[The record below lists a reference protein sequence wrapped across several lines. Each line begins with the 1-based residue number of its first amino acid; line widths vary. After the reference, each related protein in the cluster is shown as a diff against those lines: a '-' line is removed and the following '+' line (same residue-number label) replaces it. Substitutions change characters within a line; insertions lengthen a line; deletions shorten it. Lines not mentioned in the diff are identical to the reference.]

1 MTSEVNMINLQV
13 IAADQIAIDRA
24 TIDKASGKSVYDLN
38 VAQNSKHYTWQSE
51 YQTIPMGMDG
61 EPRQFAQKLRESLP
75 EVNNLRMLFNEFSF
89 DENGELHP
97 QYQAFLEESVK
108 QGFEITFVLGSGDA
122 QNIGNGGSPWGHES
136 LTNAQAYDHLEDNFK
151 DLKSGWNSLLNWLEG
166 QPEIADG
173 VYGLE
178 LANEPAGYRRSI
190 KENGDGDGY
199 VYADFVKLYADHMV
213 ELSDMIQA
221 QSDARVLVGGWGYS
235 GDFATLANTVV
246 NDKTGQSALDYI
258 SESVGDALIWSA
270 HLYPGWVGTN
280 AATSTD
286 ELTEM
291 LESHF
296 ALLRDQ
302 DVLITETNATGLVND
317 YSGGHN
323 VVDLFVSMYEWFAAN
338 DIGIGW
344 FPGAEAGGSNF
355 VVIDQDGSLR
365 FLHQHSYAHGMN
377 AFSQGETDAALAGN
391 DRIRAELV
399 EGRLRNETYEK
410 DYAEGAFDTEE
421 LLGSAFG
428 YEGDDK
434 LIGTKLSN
442 DFLYG
447 GFGNDTLIGK
457 AGDDFLFGQQ
467 GNDVLTAS
475 SGVDHLFGGSGN
487 DRLIGG
493 RGYDQFH
500 GGAGNDVFVSNGKG
514 QDVIT
519 DFDAGDD
526 RIDLLGRL
534 SGWSEISANI
544 TKIDADGDGA
554 KDDLEIALG
563 GRKSLTF
570 LDVSQSELSAEHFIG
585 AKPADGVISGTVSHD
600 LIGSGGYEDSQ
611 GEAVSRGDDIVFGL
625 SGDDTIYG
633 YKGNDEIYGGMGA
646 DIIYS
651 GSGDDY
657 VEGAKGGD
665 VINGGGGDDR
675 LFGGDGR
682 DNLIGGKGA
691 DRLEGGAG
699 NDVLKGGGGAD
710 SFVFT
715 NGDGKD
721 KIKGFS
727 ALKDEIHL
735 VDADSYTLRET
746 SGGVKIHYDDK
757 AAILLKG
764 VFLETEADLQAL
776 EDAIHL
782 DLG

>member
-24 TIDKASGKSVYDLN
+24 TIDKDTGKSVYELN
-38 VAQNSKHYTWQSE
+38 VAENSKHYTWQSE

-89 DENGELHP
+89 DENGNLHP
-97 QYQAFLEESVK
+97 EYQAFLEESVA

-136 LTNAQAYDHLEDNFK
+136 LTNTQAYAALEENFK
-151 DLKSGWNSLLNWLEG
+151 DLKSGWSSLLDWLDK
-166 QPEIADG
+166 QPEIADA

-190 KENGDGDGY
+190 KENGDGEGY
-199 VYADFVKLYADHMV
+199 VYADFVKLYADHMI
-213 ELSDMIQA
+213 ELSDLIQD

-235 GDFATLANTVV
+235 GDFSTLANTEV
-246 NDKTGQSALDYI
+246 NAKTELSALDYI
-258 SESVGDALIWSA
+258 SQSVGDALIWSA

-280 AATSTD
+280 AATSTE

-291 LESHF
+291 LETHF
-296 ALLRDQ
+296 ALLEGD
-302 DVLITETNATGLVND
+302 DVLITETNATGLVDD
-317 YSGGHN
+317 YSGGNN
-323 VVDLFVSMYEWFAAN
+323 VVDLFVTMYEWFANN

-377 AFSQGETDAALAGN
+377 AFSQGETNAALAGD
-391 DRIRAELV
+391 DRINVTLI
-399 EGRLRNETYEK
+399 EGRLRNETYES
-410 DYAEGAFDTEE
+410 DYEEAAFDTEE

-467 GNDVLTAS
+467 GNDVLKAS
-475 SGVDHLFGGSGN
+475 NGVDHMFGGSGN
-487 DRLIGG
+487 DRLYGA

-500 GGAGNDVFVSNGKG
+500 GGSGNDVFVSNGKG
-514 QDVIT
+514 QDLIS
-519 DFDAGDD
+519 DFDTSED
-526 RIDLLGRL
+526 RIDLAGRL
-534 SGWSEISANI
+534 SGWAEISANI
-544 TKIDADGDGA
+544 TKVDADGDGA
-554 KDDLEIALG
+554 WDDLQISLG
-563 GRKSLTF
+563 GSKSLTL
-570 LDVSQSELSAEHFIG
+570 LDVSQAELSAEHFIG
-585 AKPADGVISGTVSHD
+585 AKPADGVISGTISHD

-611 GEAVSRGDDIVFGL
+611 GEAVSGGDDIVFGL

-633 YKGNDEIYGGMGA
+633 YKGGDEIYGGKGA
-646 DIIYS
+646 DIISAGS
-651 GSGDDY
+651 GSDF
-657 VEGAKGGD
+657 VEGAKGAD
-665 VINGGGGDDR
+665 SVNGGNGGDM

-682 DNLIGGKGA
+682 DRLIGGKGS
-691 DRLEGGAG
+691 DTLEGGTG

-710 SFVFT
+710 SFVFS
-715 NGDGKD
+715 NGDGQDTVKD
-721 KIKGFS
+721 FNVVKDGIHLADVASYTILETS
-727 ALKDEIHL
+727 AGVEIHYNDTDT
-735 VDADSYTLRET
+735 V
-746 SGGVKIHYDDK
+746 
-757 AAILLKG
+757 LLKG
-764 VFLETEADLQAL
+764 VFANTDADLQTL
-776 EDAIHL
+776 EEAIYL
-782 DLG
+782 DLA

>member
-24 TIDKASGKSVYDLN
+24 TIDKATGKSVYELN

-61 EPRQFAQKLRESLP
+61 APRQFAQKLRESLP

-89 DENGELHP
+89 DRNGDLHP
-97 QYQAFLEESVK
+97 EYEAFLDEAVK

-136 LTNAQAYDHLEDNFK
+136 LTNAQAYETLEENFK
-151 DLKSGWNSLLNWLEG
+151 DLKSGWSSLLDWLDG
-166 QPEIADG
+166 QPEIAKA

-178 LANEPAGYRRSI
+178 LANEPAGYRRSVQ
-190 KENGDGDGY
+190 ENGSGDGY
-199 VYADFVKLYADHMV
+199 VYADFVKLYADHMI

-221 QSDARVLVGGWGYS
+221 RSDARVLVGGWGYS
-235 GDFATLANTVV
+235 GDFSTLSKTVV
-246 NDKTGQSALDYI
+246 NDKTGLTALDYI
-258 SESVGDALIWSA
+258 SKSVGDALIWSA

-280 AATSTD
+280 AATSTE
-286 ELTEM
+286 ELTDM
-291 LESHF
+291 LEEHF
-296 ALLRDQ
+296 ALLEGS
-302 DVLITETNATGLVND
+302 DVLITETNATGVVD
-317 YSGGHN
+317 DFAGGNN
-323 VVDLFVSMYEWFAAN
+323 VVDLFVTMYEWFASN

-377 AFSQGETDAALAGN
+377 AFSQGETVKALAGD
-391 DRIRAELV
+391 DRINANLI
-399 EGRLRNETYEK
+399 EGRLRNETYES
-410 DYAEGAFDTEE
+410 DYAEAAFDTEE
-421 LLGSAFG
+421 LLGLAFG
-428 YEGDDK
+428 YQGDDK

-447 GFGNDTLIGK
+447 GFGNDSLIGK

-475 SGVDHLFGGSGN
+475 NGVNHMFGGSGN

-493 RGYDQFH
+493 RSYDQFH
-500 GGAGNDVFVSNGKG
+500 GGAGNDVFVTDGKG

-519 DFDAGDD
+519 DFNSAED
-526 RIDLLGRL
+526 RIDLAGAL
-534 SGWSEISANI
+534 SGWAGISANLS
-544 TKIDADGDGA
+544 KVDADGDGGR
-554 KDDLEIALG
+554 DDIEISLG
-563 GRKSLTF
+563 GRKSLTL
-570 LDVSQSELSAEHFIG
+570 LDVSTSQLSAEHFIG
-585 AKPADGVISGTVSHD
+585 AKPADGIISGTTSDD
-600 LIGSGGYEDSQ
+600 LIGNGGYEDSQ

-633 YKGNDEIYGGMGA
+633 YKGNDEIYGGQGD
-646 DIIYS
+646 DIIAS
-651 GSGDDY
+651 GSGSDV

-665 VINGGGGDDR
+665 LLNGGGGGDI
-675 LFGGDGR
+675 LFGGNGADKLFGGR
-682 DNLIGGKGA
+682 GA

-710 SFVFT
+710 SFVFS
-715 NGDGKD
+715 GGGGRDVVKD
-721 KIKGFS
+721 FKV
-727 ALKDEIHL
+727 LKDEVHL
-735 VDADSYTLRET
+735 TGVDSYKLRET
-746 SGGVKIHYDDK
+746 SSGVEISYDATDSL
-757 AAILLKG
+757 LLKG
-764 VFLETEADLQAL
+764 VFVDTDADLKRL
-776 EDAIHL
+776 EDAIYL